1 MNMIKQWT
9 ESPILSFL
17 QFSQIP
23 CVSATRVY
31 PMNTPPQQLC
41 AFFSEPWTLGLV
53 CT

>member
-1 MNMIKQWT
+1 MNVIKQWT

-17 QFSQIP
+17 HFSQIP
-23 CVSATRVY
+23 CVSAARVY
-31 PMNTPPQQLC
+31 PMNAPTQQLC